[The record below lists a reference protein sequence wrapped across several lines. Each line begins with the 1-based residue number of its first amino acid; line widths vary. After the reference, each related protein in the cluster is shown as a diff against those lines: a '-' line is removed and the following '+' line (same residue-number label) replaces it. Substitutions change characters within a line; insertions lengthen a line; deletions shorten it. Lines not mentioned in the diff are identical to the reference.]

1 MKSLLSLSLLL
12 VPGVV
17 LANVEKV
24 FFTALKPSPLL
35 LHQSLFDD
43 LEIERLSPHTPS
55 VRTYISAAFP
65 SKEAPLGFESWFYL
79 DFLNPGQR
87 YEVRICYLA
96 TQPTSFTLTTH
107 ALSEILES
115 PSLISSL
122 TTFSTSHLPTLLR
135 HIRQKHQEHH
145 DSDRHEYDKPKSQ
158 SFTIPPKLGRSAR
171 RSGTR
176 SPTSSL
182 FLQVHA
188 AAEYFTLDKG
198 LMEDVP
204 PVHVD
209 VILDPYVLNVFPKSL
224 LPTAA
229 YIFILAVAG
238 CAISW
243 LVWAG
248 VEVAVSLAK
257 TKRKGGL
264 TDGNEE
270 DKGHRKKHI

>member
-12 VPGVV
+12 LPSVV

-24 FFTALKPSPLL
+24 IFTALKPSPLL

-43 LEIERLSPHTPS
+43 LEIERLSPHRPS
-55 VRTYISAAFP
+55 VRTYLSAAFP

-79 DFLNPGQR
+79 DSLKPGQR

-107 ALSEILES
+107 ALSEILDS

-122 TTFSTSHLPTLLR
+122 TTFATSHIPTLLQ
-135 HIRQKHQEHH
+135 HICQKH
-145 DSDRHEYDKPKSQ
+145 DSDRHEYDKSKSQ
-158 SFTIPPKLGRSAR
+158 FFTLPPKLGRSAR

-176 SPTSSL
+176 SSTSSL

-204 PVHVD
+204 LVHVD

-229 YIFILAVAG
+229 YILILAVAG

-248 VEVAVSLAK
+248 VEGAVSLAK
-257 TKRKGGL
+257 TKREGGL

>member
-12 VPGVV
+12 LPSVV

-24 FFTALKPSPLL
+24 IFTALKPSPLL

-43 LEIERLSPHTPS
+43 LEIERLSPHRPS
-55 VRTYISAAFP
+55 VRTYLSAAFP

-79 DFLNPGQR
+79 DSLKPGQR

-96 TQPTSFTLTTH
+96 TLNH
-107 ALSEILES
+107 
-115 PSLISSL
+115 
-122 TTFSTSHLPTLLR
+122 LR
-135 HIRQKHQEHH
+135 HISYSNPPPNTSARKH
-145 DSDRHEYDKPKSQ
+145 DSDRHEYDKSKSQ
-158 SFTIPPKLGRSAR
+158 FFTLPPKLGRSAR

-176 SPTSSL
+176 SSTSSL

-204 PVHVD
+204 LVHVD

-229 YIFILAVAG
+229 YILILAVAG

-248 VEVAVSLAK
+248 VEGAVSLAK
-257 TKRKGGL
+257 TKREGGL